1 MISIVVPVYNTA
13 PYLSS
18 CLDSIL
24 HQTVTDW
31 ELILVDDG
39 STDGSGAICDE
50 YAAKDSRIQVL
61 HLANQG
67 PAKARNL
74 GIAKSQGEFVAFI
87 DSDDLLHVQYLD
99 HLLKTMLKEDCDIVF
114 APYVLL
120 GEEDRARFTPL
131 RLSQPLPQAYAKK
144 IFSEREAIES
154 MLYQQEV
161 NSSPIKLYRRDVL
174 SAKTFPEQFVAY
186 EDLYAM
192 LGIYAN
198 CQKICCID
206 LPIYYYF
213 KRMDGTLNANSV
225 RDSRALEVMQSV
237 RAWIKTYDATL
248 LPAVNSRELS
258 LAFNILRIQKKLGKN
273 QSDTLSDACW
283 QVIRRNR
290 KSAFFDPKMRLKNKL
305 AILLSY
311 LICK

>member
-24 HQTVTDW
+24 CQTVTDW
-31 ELILVDDG
+31 ELILIDDG
-39 STDGSGAICDE
+39 STDGGAAICDE

-61 HLANQG
+61 HQTNQG

-87 DSDDLLHVQYLD
+87 DSDDLLHVQYLKKM
-99 HLLKTMLKEDCDIVF
+99 LETMLKEDCDIVF

-120 GEEDRARFTPL
+120 GEEDRVRFTPQ
-131 RLSQPLPQAYAKK
+131 RLSQPLPKEYMVKT
-144 IFSEREAIES
+144 FSGREAIES

-161 NSSPIKLYRRDVL
+161 NSSPFKLYRRDVL

-186 EDLYAM
+186 EDLHAM

-198 CQKICCID
+198 CQKICWID
-206 LPIYYYF
+206 LPVYYYF

-237 RAWIKTYDATL
+237 RTWIKTYDATL

-273 QSDTLSDACW
+273 QSEALSDACW

-290 KSAFFDPKMRLKNKL
+290 KSAFFDSKMRLKNKL

>member
-13 PYLSS
+13 PYLRS
-18 CLDSIL
+18 CLDSIVN
-24 HQTVTDW
+24 QTFKEW
-31 ELILVDDG
+31 ELIQVDDG
-39 STDGSGAICDE
+39 STDESGAICDE

-61 HLANQG
+61 HQSNQG
-67 PAKARNL
+67 PAKARNV
-74 GIAKSQGEFVAFI
+74 GIAMSQGELVAFI
-87 DSDDLLHVQYLD
+87 DSDDLLHVQYLE
-99 HLLKTMLKEDCDIVF
+99 LLLETMQKENCDAVF

-120 GEEDRARFTPL
+120 GEEDCRDYTPQ
-131 RLSQPLPQAYAKK
+131 RLNQPLPKDYTVKT
-144 IFSEREAIES
+144 FSGHEAIES

-161 NSSPIKLYRRDVL
+161 NSSPIKLFRRSVL
-174 SAKTFPEQFVAY
+174 SDTVFPEQFVAY

-198 CQKICCID
+198 CKKICWVD

-213 KRMDGTLNANSV
+213 KRMDGTLNACST
-225 RDSRALEVMQSV
+225 RDGRALEVMQSV
-237 RAWIKTYDATL
+237 RAWIGNYDATV

-258 LAFNILRIQKKLGKN
+258 LAFNILRICRKLGKN
-273 QSDTLSDACW
+273 QSDALTEACW

-311 LICK
+311 LLCK